1 MSNGSYSIHI
11 SGRKHSIKNKKN
23 LVSFYNHILR
33 VYQEKKGTYDKDK
46 IVELIENPCKSAKDY
61 IKVFNN
67 SFLEEVSE
75 YNNKQKRKDRKIDDY
90 FKHVEA
96 TDKDVAVEIIIQI
109 SDQYYWKENPDKKKF
124 MENVYREQIK
134 DFKEKFPDFIITN
147 AMLHLD
153 EASPH
158 LHVLGIPKATG
169 YKRGMSSQCAKSKI
183 FTPETLEKMQKEM
196 RENALVSMRKFAD
209 PNFNF
214 KEKEKGRNFDY
225 SKEKIIELKTNNDKI
240 NQVNN
245 DLKSDIME
253 NFNEIGE
260 ISRQIEKSSKNIF
273 YRIFHNLPD
282 LRHKLDKKEKKLIS
296 NINWLVQNHL
306 KNLSRNFSS
315 MDEFLEG
322 FPVIDFEGIRKSAE
336 RDFYRDTYS
345 EFKQSKKDDLISE
358 LAEKEKTKKSNIEK
372 AVNLAVK
379 ELARTPEIYNKVV
392 EIKKKEIEN
401 NPGELEDLMKEVER
415 QLFQI
420 YSDLIRNSDK
430 DLFKKRRSQIRNEVV
445 LELKDEIKKTVD
457 TSEFRKQAIDEYRKS
472 ELERDLSETE
482 KAGINKEILKIKVNE
497 ALENPSDEI
506 IEKVN
511 QEVKEKLVEMKFDE
525 KINSMDYEID
535 VNNAIEEGIK
545 ASAEK
550 NLAAGSLMA
559 DKIIKVAHEAINRYT
574 DISNSDKII
583 KEVLFE
589 GQVKPALEIVSM
601 GCGIEDMAKSDPKIF
616 RDVITRI
623 KEKIQEI
630 ADYFG
635 VKVVHQGKDFQ
646 KYKHT
651 QPVKIK
657 EKSIIKE

>member
-1 MSNGSYSIHI
+1 MNGSYSFHI
-11 SGRKHSIKNKKN
+11 SSRQHAIKNKKQ
-23 LVSFYNHILR
+23 LVSVYKHILR
-33 VYQEKKGTYDKDK
+33 LYQEKKGTYDKDK
-46 IVELIENPCKSAKDY
+46 IIELIENPCKSANDY
-61 IKVFNN
+61 VKVFNK
-67 SFLEEVSE
+67 SFSNELLE
-75 YNNKQKRKDRKIDDY
+75 YNNKQKRDDRKIDDY
-90 FKHVEA
+90 FKHVESS
-96 TDKDVAVEIIIQI
+96 DKDIAVEIIIQI
-109 SDQYYWKENPDKKKF
+109 SDKYYWDENPDKRKF
-124 MENVYREQIK
+124 MEDVYREQIK
-134 DFKEKFPDFIITN
+134 DLQEMFPNLIITN

-158 LHVLGIPKATG
+158 IHILGIPKATD
-169 YKRGMSSQCAKSKI
+169 YKRGLLAQCAKSKV
-183 FTPETLEKMQKEM
+183 FTPEILEKTQEEM
-196 RENALVSMRKFAD
+196 REKALNSMRKFAD
-209 PNFNF
+209 PDFTF
-214 KEKEKGRNFDY
+214 KKKEKGRNFDY
-225 SKEKIIELKTNNDKI
+225 SKEKIIELKTGNDRR
-240 NQVNN
+240 NQLNN
-245 DLKSDIME
+245 DLTADIQE
-253 NFNEIGE
+253 NFNEIDK
-260 ISRQIEKSSKNIF
+260 IPKQIERSKKNFF
-273 YRIFHNLPD
+273 YRVFHNLPD
-282 LRHKLDKKEKKLIS
+282 LRDKLDKKEKKLIS
-296 NINWLVQNHL
+296 NIDWLVQNHL
-306 KNLSRNFSS
+306 KKLSRNFSS

-336 RDFYRDTYS
+336 RDFYRETYL

-372 AVNLAVK
+372 AVDLAVK

-401 NPGELEDLMKEVER
+401 NPGELENLMKEVEN
-415 QLFQI
+415 QLFQL

-430 DLFKKRRSQIRNEVV
+430 DFFKKRRSQIRNEVV

-497 ALENPSDEI
+497 ALENPSNEI

-511 QEVKEKLVEMKFDE
+511 QEVKERLVEMKFDE
-525 KINSMDYEID
+525 KINSLDYEIE

-559 DKIIKVAHEAINRYT
+559 DKVIKVAHEAINRYT

-589 GQVKPALEIVSM
+589 GQVEPALEIVSM
-601 GCGIEDMAKSDPKIF
+601 GCGIKDMDKSDPKIF
-616 RDVITRI
+616 RDVVSKI
-623 KEKIQEI
+623 KEKIQKI
-630 ADYFG
+630 ADYWG
-635 VKVVHQGKDFQ
+635 IDVVFRGKDIQ
-646 KYKHT
+646 KYKHM

>member
-1 MSNGSYSIHI
+1 MNGSYSFHI
-11 SGRKHSIKNKKN
+11 SSRQHAIKNKKQ
-23 LVSFYNHILR
+23 LVSFYKHILR
-33 VYQEKKGTYDKDK
+33 LYQEKKGTYDKDK
-46 IVELIENPCKSAKDY
+46 IIELIENPCKSANDY
-61 IKVFNN
+61 VKVFNK
-67 SFLEEVSE
+67 SFSNELLE
-75 YNNKQKRKDRKIDDY
+75 YNNKQKRDDRKIDDY
-90 FKHVEA
+90 FKHVESS
-96 TDKDVAVEIIIQI
+96 DKDIAVEIIIQI
-109 SDQYYWKENPDKKKF
+109 SDKYYWDENPDKRKF
-124 MENVYREQIK
+124 MEDVYREQIK
-134 DFKEKFPDFIITN
+134 DLQEMFPNLIITN

-158 LHVLGIPKATG
+158 IHILGIPKATD
-169 YKRGMSSQCAKSKI
+169 YKRGLLAQCAKSKV
-183 FTPETLEKMQKEM
+183 FTPEILEKTQEEM
-196 RENALVSMRKFAD
+196 REKALNSMRKFAD
-209 PNFNF
+209 PDFTF
-214 KEKEKGRNFDY
+214 KKKEKGRNFDY

-282 LRHKLDKKEKKLIS
+282 LRDKLDKKEKKLIS
-296 NINWLVQNHL
+296 NIDWLVQNHL

-336 RDFYRDTYS
+336 RDFYRETYL

-372 AVNLAVK
+372 AVDLAVK
-379 ELARTPEIYNKVV
+379 ELARTPEIYNRVV
-392 EIKKKEIEN
+392 EIKKKEIED
-401 NPGELEDLMKEVER
+401 NPSELEDLMKEVEN
-415 QLFQI
+415 QLFQL
-420 YSDLIRNSDK
+420 YSDMIRKSDK
-430 DLFKKRRSQIRNEVV
+430 DLFKKKRVQIQNEVV

-616 RDVITRI
+616 RDVIARI
-623 KEKIQEI
+623 KEKIQGV
-630 ADYFG
+630 ADYLG
-635 VKVVHQGKDFQ
+635 VEVVFRGRDVQ

>member
-1 MSNGSYSIHI
+1 MNGSYSIHI
-11 SGRKHSIKNKKN
+11 SSRQHAIKNKKQ
-23 LVSFYNHILR
+23 LVSFYKHILR
-33 VYQEKKGTYDKDK
+33 LYQEKKGTYDKDK
-46 IVELIENPCKSAKDY
+46 IIELIENPCKSANDY
-61 IKVFNN
+61 VKVFNK
-67 SFLEEVSE
+67 SFSNELLE
-75 YNNKQKRKDRKIDDY
+75 YNNKQKRDDRKIDDY
-90 FKHVEA
+90 FKHVESS
-96 TDKDVAVEIIIQI
+96 DKDIAVEIIIQI
-109 SDQYYWKENPDKKKF
+109 SDKYYWDENPDKRKF
-124 MENVYREQIK
+124 MEDVYREQIK
-134 DFKEKFPDFIITN
+134 DLQEMFPNLIITN

-158 LHVLGIPKATG
+158 IHILGIPKATD
-169 YKRGMSSQCAKSKI
+169 YKRGLQAQCAKSKV
-183 FTPETLEKMQKEM
+183 FTPEILEKTQEEM
-196 RENALVSMRKFAD
+196 REKALNSMRKFAD
-209 PNFNF
+209 PDFTF
-214 KEKEKGRNFDY
+214 KKKEKGRNFDY

-282 LRHKLDKKEKKLIS
+282 LRDKLDKKEKKLIS
-296 NINWLVQNHL
+296 NIDWLVQNHL
-306 KNLSRNFSS
+306 KKLSRNFSS

-550 NLAAGSLMA
+550 NLAAGSLMS

-630 ADYFG
+630 ADYLG

>member
-1 MSNGSYSIHI
+1 MNGSYSIHI
-11 SGRKHSIKNKKN
+11 SSRQHAIKNKKQ
-23 LVSFYNHILR
+23 LVSFYKHILR
-33 VYQEKKGTYDKDK
+33 LYQEKKGTYDKDK
-46 IVELIENPCKSAKDY
+46 IIELIENPCKSANDY
-61 IKVFNN
+61 VKVFNK
-67 SFLEEVSE
+67 SFSNELLE
-75 YNNKQKRKDRKIDDY
+75 YNNKQKRDDRKIDDY
-90 FKHVEA
+90 FKHVESS
-96 TDKDVAVEIIIQI
+96 DKDIAVEIIIQI
-109 SDQYYWKENPDKKKF
+109 SDKYYWDENTDKRKF
-124 MENVYREQIK
+124 MEDVYREQIK
-134 DFKEKFPDFIITN
+134 DLQEMFPNLIITN

-158 LHVLGIPKATG
+158 IHILGIPKATD
-169 YKRGMSSQCAKSKI
+169 YKRGLQAQCAKSKV
-183 FTPETLEKMQKEM
+183 FTPEILEKTQEEM
-196 RENALVSMRKFAD
+196 REKALNSMRKFAD
-209 PNFNF
+209 PDFTF
-214 KEKEKGRNFDY
+214 KKKEKGRNFDY

-282 LRHKLDKKEKKLIS
+282 LRDKLDKKEKKLIS
-296 NINWLVQNHL
+296 NIDWLVQNHL
-306 KNLSRNFSS
+306 KKLSRNFSS

-336 RDFYRDTYS
+336 RDFYRETYL

-358 LAEKEKTKKSNIEK
+358 LAEKEKIKKSNIEK
-372 AVNLAVK
+372 AVDLAVK

-401 NPGELEDLMKEVER
+401 NPGELEDLMKEVENQVF
-415 QLFQI
+415 QL
-420 YSDLIRNSDK
+420 YSDMIRKSDK
-430 DLFKKRRSQIRNEVV
+430 DYFKKKRSQIQNEVV

-497 ALENPSDEI
+497 ALENPSNEI

-511 QEVKEKLVEMKFDE
+511 QEVKERLVEMKFDE
-525 KINSMDYEID
+525 KINSLDYEID

-545 ASAEK
+545 ACAEK

-559 DKIIKVAHEAINRYT
+559 DKVIKVAHEAINRYT
-574 DISNSDKII
+574 GICNSDKII

-630 ADYFG
+630 ADYWG
-635 VKVVHQGKDFQ
+635 IDVVFRGKDIQ
-646 KYKHT
+646 KYKHM

>member
-1 MSNGSYSIHI
+1 MNGSYSIHI
-11 SGRKHSIKNKKN
+11 SSRQHAIKNKKQ
-23 LVSFYNHILR
+23 LVSFYKHILR
-33 VYQEKKGTYDKDK
+33 LYQEKKGTYDKDK
-46 IVELIENPCKSAKDY
+46 IIELIENPCKSANDY
-61 IKVFNN
+61 VKVFNK
-67 SFLEEVSE
+67 SFSNELLE
-75 YNNKQKRKDRKIDDY
+75 YNNKQKRDDRKIDDY
-90 FKHVEA
+90 FKHVESS
-96 TDKDVAVEIIIQI
+96 DKDIAVEIIIQI
-109 SDQYYWKENPDKKKF
+109 SDKYYWDENPDKRKF
-124 MENVYREQIK
+124 MEDVYREQIK
-134 DFKEKFPDFIITN
+134 DLQEMFPNLIITN

-158 LHVLGIPKATG
+158 IHILGIPKATD
-169 YKRGMSSQCAKSKI
+169 YKRGLQAQCAKSKV
-183 FTPETLEKMQKEM
+183 FTPEILEKTQEEM
-196 RENALVSMRKFAD
+196 REKALNSMRKFAD
-209 PNFNF
+209 PDFTF
-214 KEKEKGRNFDY
+214 KKKEKGRNFDY

-282 LRHKLDKKEKKLIS
+282 LRDKLDKKEKKLIS
-296 NINWLVQNHL
+296 NIDWLVQNHL
-306 KNLSRNFSS
+306 KKLSRNFSS

-336 RDFYRDTYS
+336 RDFYRETYL

-401 NPGELEDLMKEVER
+401 NPGELEDLMKEVEK

-420 YSDLIRNSDK
+420 YSDLIRNSDE
-430 DLFKKRRSQIRNEVV
+430 DFFKERRSRLKKEAA

-472 ELERDLSETE
+472 EIERELSEPEKTE
-482 KAGINKEILKIKVNE
+482 INKEILKIKVNE

-616 RDVITRI
+616 RDVIARI
-623 KEKIQEI
+623 KEKIQGV
-630 ADYFG
+630 ADYLG
-635 VKVVHQGKDFQ
+635 VEVVFRGRDVQ

>member
-1 MSNGSYSIHI
+1 MNGSYSFHI
-11 SGRKHSIKNKKN
+11 SSRQHAIKNKKQ
-23 LVSFYNHILR
+23 LVSFYKHILR
-33 VYQEKKGTYDKDK
+33 LYQEKKGTYDKDK
-46 IVELIENPCKSAKDY
+46 IIELIENPCKSANDY
-61 IKVFNN
+61 VKVFNK
-67 SFLEEVSE
+67 SFSNELLE
-75 YNNKQKRKDRKIDDY
+75 YNNKQKRDDRKIDDY
-90 FKHVEA
+90 FKHVESS
-96 TDKDVAVEIIIQI
+96 DKDIAVEIIIQI
-109 SDQYYWKENPDKKKF
+109 SDKYYWDENPDKRKF
-124 MENVYREQIK
+124 MEDVYREQIK
-134 DFKEKFPDFIITN
+134 DLQEMFPNLIITN

-158 LHVLGIPKATG
+158 IHILGIPKATD
-169 YKRGMSSQCAKSKI
+169 YKRGLQAQCAKSKV
-183 FTPETLEKMQKEM
+183 FTPEILEKTQEEM
-196 RENALVSMRKFAD
+196 REKALNSMRKFAD
-209 PNFNF
+209 PDFTF
-214 KEKEKGRNFDY
+214 KKKEKGRNFDY

-240 NQVNN
+240 NQINN

-253 NFNEIGE
+253 NFNEIDE

-282 LRHKLDKKEKKLIS
+282 LRDKLDKKEKKLIS
-296 NINWLVQNHL
+296 NIDWLVQNHL
-306 KNLSRNFSS
+306 KKLSRNFSS

-336 RDFYRDTYS
+336 RDFYRETYL

-630 ADYFG
+630 ADYLG
-635 VKVVHQGKDFQ
+635 VKVVHQGRDFQ

>member
-1 MSNGSYSIHI
+1 MNGSYSFHI
-11 SGRKHSIKNKKN
+11 SSRQHAIKNKKQ
-23 LVSFYNHILR
+23 LVSFYKHILR
-33 VYQEKKGTYDKDK
+33 LYQEKKGTYDKDK
-46 IVELIENPCKSAKDY
+46 IIELIENPCKSANDY
-61 IKVFNN
+61 VKVFNK
-67 SFLEEVSE
+67 SFSNELLE
-75 YNNKQKRKDRKIDDY
+75 YNNKQKRDDRKIDDY
-90 FKHVEA
+90 FKHVESS
-96 TDKDVAVEIIIQI
+96 DKDIAVEIIIQI
-109 SDQYYWKENPDKKKF
+109 SDKYYWDENPDKRKF
-124 MENVYREQIK
+124 MEDVYREQIK
-134 DFKEKFPDFIITN
+134 DLQEMFPNLIITN

-158 LHVLGIPKATG
+158 IHILGIPKATD
-169 YKRGMSSQCAKSKI
+169 YKRGLLAQCAKSKV
-183 FTPETLEKMQKEM
+183 FTPEILEKTQEEM
-196 RENALVSMRKFAD
+196 REKALNSMRKFAD
-209 PNFNF
+209 PDFTF
-214 KEKEKGRNFDY
+214 KKKEKGRNFDY
-225 SKEKIIELKTNNDKI
+225 SKEKIIELKTGNDRR
-240 NQVNN
+240 NQLNN
-245 DLKSDIME
+245 DLTADIME
-253 NFNEIGE
+253 NFNEIDE
-260 ISRQIEKSSKNIF
+260 ISRQIEKFRKNFF

-282 LRHKLDKKEKKLIS
+282 LRDKLDKKEKKLIS
-296 NINWLVQNHL
+296 NIDWLVQNHL

-322 FPVIDFEGIRKSAE
+322 FPVINFEGIRKSAE
-336 RDFYRDTYS
+336 RDFYRETYL

-372 AVNLAVK
+372 AVDLAVK

-401 NPGELEDLMKEVER
+401 NPGELEDLMKEVEN
-415 QLFQI
+415 QLFQL
-420 YSDLIRNSDK
+420 YSDMIRKSDK
-430 DLFKKRRSQIRNEVV
+430 DLFKKKRVQIQNEVV

-535 VNNAIEEGIK
+535 INNAIEEGIK

-550 NLAAGSLMA
+550 NLAASSLMA
-559 DKIIKVAHEAINRYT
+559 DEVIKVAHEAINRYT

-616 RDVITRI
+616 RDVVSKI
-623 KEKIQEI
+623 KEKIQKI
-630 ADYFG
+630 ADYWG
-635 VKVVHQGKDFQ
+635 IDVVFRGKDIQ
-646 KYKHT
+646 KYKHM

>member
-1 MSNGSYSIHI
+1 MNGSYSFHI
-11 SGRKHSIKNKKN
+11 SSRQHAIKNKKQ
-23 LVSFYNHILR
+23 LVSFYKHILR
-33 VYQEKKGTYDKDK
+33 LYQEKKGTYDKDK
-46 IVELIENPCKSAKDY
+46 IIELIENPCKSANDY
-61 IKVFNN
+61 VKVFNK
-67 SFLEEVSE
+67 SFSNELLE
-75 YNNKQKRKDRKIDDY
+75 YNNKQKRDDRKIDDY
-90 FKHVEA
+90 FKHVESS
-96 TDKDVAVEIIIQI
+96 DKDIAVEIIIQI
-109 SDQYYWKENPDKKKF
+109 SDKYYWDENPDKRKF
-124 MENVYREQIK
+124 MEDVYREQIK
-134 DFKEKFPDFIITN
+134 DLQEMFPNLIITN

-158 LHVLGIPKATG
+158 IHILGIPKATD
-169 YKRGMSSQCAKSKI
+169 YKRGLQAQCAKSKV
-183 FTPETLEKMQKEM
+183 FTPEILEKTQEEM
-196 RENALVSMRKFAD
+196 REKALNSMRKFAD
-209 PNFNF
+209 PDFTF
-214 KEKEKGRNFDY
+214 KKKEKGRNFDY

-273 YRIFHNLPD
+273 YSIFHNLPD
-282 LRHKLDKKEKKLIS
+282 LRDKLDKKEKKLIS
-296 NINWLVQNHL
+296 NIDWLVQNHL
-306 KNLSRNFSS
+306 KKLSRNFSS

-336 RDFYRDTYS
+336 RDFYRETYL

-616 RDVITRI
+616 RDVIARI
-623 KEKIQEI
+623 KEKIQGV
-630 ADYFG
+630 ADYLG
-635 VKVVHQGKDFQ
+635 VEVVFRGRDVQ

>member
-1 MSNGSYSIHI
+1 MNGSYSIHI
-11 SGRKHSIKNKKN
+11 SSRQHAIKNKKQ
-23 LVSFYNHILR
+23 LVSFYKHILR
-33 VYQEKKGTYDKDK
+33 LYQEKKGTYDKDK
-46 IVELIENPCKSAKDY
+46 IIELIENPCKSANDY
-61 IKVFNN
+61 VKVFNK
-67 SFLEEVSE
+67 SFSNELLE
-75 YNNKQKRKDRKIDDY
+75 YNNKQKRDDRKIDDY
-90 FKHVEA
+90 FKHVESS
-96 TDKDVAVEIIIQI
+96 DKDIAVEIIIQI
-109 SDQYYWKENPDKKKF
+109 SDKYYWDENPDKRKF
-124 MENVYREQIK
+124 MEDVYREQIK
-134 DFKEKFPDFIITN
+134 DLQEMFPNLIITN

-158 LHVLGIPKATG
+158 IHILGIPKATD
-169 YKRGMSSQCAKSKI
+169 YKRGLQAQCAKSKV
-183 FTPETLEKMQKEM
+183 FTPEILEKTQEEM
-196 RENALVSMRKFAD
+196 REKALNSMRKFAD
-209 PNFNF
+209 PDFTF
-214 KEKEKGRNFDY
+214 KKKEKGRNFDY

-282 LRHKLDKKEKKLIS
+282 LRDKLDKKEKKLIS
-296 NINWLVQNHL
+296 NIDWLVQNHL
-306 KNLSRNFSS
+306 KKLSRNFSS

-336 RDFYRDTYS
+336 RDFYRETYL

-392 EIKKKEIEN
+392 EIKKNEIEN
-401 NPGELEDLMKEVER
+401 NPSELEDLMKEVEK
-415 QLFQI
+415 QLFQF
-420 YSDLIRNSDK
+420 YSDLIRNSD
-430 DLFKKRRSQIRNEVV
+430 FKKKRSQIKNEVV

-630 ADYFG
+630 ADYLG

>member
-1 MSNGSYSIHI
+1 MNGSYSFHI
-11 SGRKHSIKNKKN
+11 SSRQHAIKNKKQ
-23 LVSFYNHILR
+23 LVSFYKHILR
-33 VYQEKKGTYDKDK
+33 LYQEKKGTYDKDK
-46 IVELIENPCKSAKDY
+46 IIELIENPCKSANDY
-61 IKVFNN
+61 VKVFNK
-67 SFLEEVSE
+67 SFSNELLE
-75 YNNKQKRKDRKIDDY
+75 YNNKQKRDDRKIDDY
-90 FKHVEA
+90 FKHVESS
-96 TDKDVAVEIIIQI
+96 DKDIAVEIIIQI
-109 SDQYYWKENPDKKKF
+109 SDKYYWDENPDKRKF
-124 MENVYREQIK
+124 MEDVYREQIK
-134 DFKEKFPDFIITN
+134 DLQEMFPNLIITN

-158 LHVLGIPKATG
+158 IHILGIPKATD
-169 YKRGMSSQCAKSKI
+169 YKRGLLAQCAKSKV
-183 FTPETLEKMQKEM
+183 FTPEILEKTQEEM
-196 RENALVSMRKFAD
+196 REKALNSMRKFAD
-209 PNFNF
+209 PDFTF
-214 KEKEKGRNFDY
+214 KKKEKGRNFDY
-225 SKEKIIELKTNNDKI
+225 SKEKIIELKTGNDRR
-240 NQVNN
+240 NQLNN
-245 DLKSDIME
+245 DLTADIME
-253 NFNEIGE
+253 NFNEIDE
-260 ISRQIEKSSKNIF
+260 ISRQIEKFRKNFF

-282 LRHKLDKKEKKLIS
+282 LRDKLDKKEKKLIS
-296 NINWLVQNHL
+296 NIDWLVQNHL

-336 RDFYRDTYS
+336 RDFYRETYL

-372 AVNLAVK
+372 AVDLAVK
-379 ELARTPEIYNKVV
+379 ELARTPEIYNRVV
-392 EIKKKEIEN
+392 EIKKKEIED
-401 NPGELEDLMKEVER
+401 NPSELEDLMKEVEN
-415 QLFQI
+415 QLFQL
-420 YSDLIRNSDK
+420 YSDMIRKSDK
-430 DLFKKRRSQIRNEVV
+430 DLFKKKRVQIQNEVV

-497 ALENPSDEI
+497 ALENPSNEI

-511 QEVKEKLVEMKFDE
+511 QEVKERLVEMKFDE
-525 KINSMDYEID
+525 KINSLDYEIE

-559 DKIIKVAHEAINRYT
+559 DKVIKVAHEAINRYT

-616 RDVITRI
+616 RDVIARI
-623 KEKIQEI
+623 KEKIQGV
-630 ADYFG
+630 ADYLG
-635 VKVVHQGKDFQ
+635 VEVVFRGRDVQ

>member
-1 MSNGSYSIHI
+1 MNGSYSFHI
-11 SGRKHSIKNKKN
+11 SSRQHAIKNKKQ
-23 LVSFYNHILR
+23 LVSFYKHILR
-33 VYQEKKGTYDKDK
+33 LYQEKKGTYDKDK
-46 IVELIENPCKSAKDY
+46 IIELIENPCKSANDY
-61 IKVFNN
+61 VKVFNK
-67 SFLEEVSE
+67 SFSNELLE
-75 YNNKQKRKDRKIDDY
+75 YNNKQKRDDRKIDDY
-90 FKHVEA
+90 FKHVESS
-96 TDKDVAVEIIIQI
+96 DKDIAVEIIIQI
-109 SDQYYWKENPDKKKF
+109 SDKYYWDENPDKRKF
-124 MENVYREQIK
+124 MEDVYREQIK
-134 DFKEKFPDFIITN
+134 DLQEMFPNLIITN

-158 LHVLGIPKATG
+158 IHILGIPKATD
-169 YKRGMSSQCAKSKI
+169 YKRGLLAQCAKSKV
-183 FTPETLEKMQKEM
+183 FTPEILEKTQEEM
-196 RENALVSMRKFAD
+196 REKALNSMRKFAD
-209 PNFNF
+209 PDFTF
-214 KEKEKGRNFDY
+214 KKKEKGRNFDY

-282 LRHKLDKKEKKLIS
+282 LRDKLDKKEKKLIS
-296 NINWLVQNHL
+296 NIDWLVQNHL
-306 KNLSRNFSS
+306 KKLSRNFSS

-336 RDFYRDTYS
+336 RDFYRETYL

-616 RDVITRI
+616 RDVIARI
-623 KEKIQEI
+623 KEKIQGV
-630 ADYFG
+630 ADYLG
-635 VKVVHQGKDFQ
+635 VEVVFRGRDVQ

>member
-1 MSNGSYSIHI
+1 MNGSYSIHI
-11 SGRKHSIKNKKN
+11 SSRQHAIKNKKQ
-23 LVSFYNHILR
+23 LVSFYKHILR
-33 VYQEKKGTYDKDK
+33 LYQEKKGTYDKDK
-46 IVELIENPCKSAKDY
+46 IIELIENPCKSANDY
-61 IKVFNN
+61 VKVFNK
-67 SFLEEVSE
+67 SFSNELLE
-75 YNNKQKRKDRKIDDY
+75 YNNKQKRDDRKIDDY
-90 FKHVEA
+90 FKHVESS
-96 TDKDVAVEIIIQI
+96 DKDIAVEIIIQI
-109 SDQYYWKENPDKKKF
+109 SDKYYWDENPDKRKF
-124 MENVYREQIK
+124 MEDVYREQIK
-134 DFKEKFPDFIITN
+134 DLQEMFPNLIITN

-158 LHVLGIPKATG
+158 IHILGIPKATD
-169 YKRGMSSQCAKSKI
+169 YKRGLLAQCAKSKV
-183 FTPETLEKMQKEM
+183 FTPEILEKTQEEM
-196 RENALVSMRKFAD
+196 REKALNSMRKFAD
-209 PNFNF
+209 PDFTF
-214 KEKEKGRNFDY
+214 KKKEKGRNFDY
-225 SKEKIIELKTNNDKI
+225 SKEKIIELKTGNDRR
-240 NQVNN
+240 NQLNN
-245 DLKSDIME
+245 DLTADIME
-253 NFNEIGE
+253 NFNEIDE
-260 ISRQIEKSSKNIF
+260 ISRQIEKFRKNFF

-282 LRHKLDKKEKKLIS
+282 LRDKLAKKEKKLIS
-296 NINWLVQNHL
+296 NIDWLVQNHL
-306 KNLSRNFSS
+306 KKLSRNFSS

-336 RDFYRDTYS
+336 RDFYRETYL

-589 GQVKPALEIVSM
+589 GQVKPSLEIVSM

-616 RDVITRI
+616 RDVIARI
-623 KEKIQEI
+623 KEKIQGV
-630 ADYFG
+630 ADYLG
-635 VKVVHQGKDFQ
+635 VEVVFRGRDVQ

>member
-1 MSNGSYSIHI
+1 MNGSYSIHI
-11 SGRKHSIKNKKN
+11 SSRQHAIKNKKQ
-23 LVSFYNHILR
+23 LVSFYKHILR
-33 VYQEKKGTYDKDK
+33 LYQEKKGTYDKDK
-46 IVELIENPCKSAKDY
+46 IIELIENPCKSANDY
-61 IKVFNN
+61 VKVFNK
-67 SFLEEVSE
+67 SFSNELLE
-75 YNNKQKRKDRKIDDY
+75 YNNKQKRDDRKIDDY
-90 FKHVEA
+90 FKHVESS
-96 TDKDVAVEIIIQI
+96 DKDIAVEIIIQI
-109 SDQYYWKENPDKKKF
+109 SDKYYWDENPDKRKF
-124 MENVYREQIK
+124 MEDVYREQIK
-134 DFKEKFPDFIITN
+134 DLQEMFPNLIITN

-158 LHVLGIPKATG
+158 IHILGIPKATD
-169 YKRGMSSQCAKSKI
+169 YKRGLQAQCAKSKV
-183 FTPETLEKMQKEM
+183 FTPEILEKTQEEM
-196 RENALVSMRKFAD
+196 REKALNSMRKFAD
-209 PNFNF
+209 PDFTF
-214 KEKEKGRNFDY
+214 KKKEKGRNFDY

-282 LRHKLDKKEKKLIS
+282 LRDKLDKKEKKLIS
-296 NINWLVQNHL
+296 NIDWLVQNHL

-336 RDFYRDTYS
+336 RDFYRETYL

-559 DKIIKVAHEAINRYT
+559 DKVIKVAHEAINRYT
-574 DISNSDKII
+574 GICNSDKII

-616 RDVITRI
+616 RDVIARI
-623 KEKIQEI
+623 KEKIQGV
-630 ADYFG
+630 ADYLG
-635 VKVVHQGKDFQ
+635 VEVVFRGRDVQ

>member
-1 MSNGSYSIHI
+1 MNGSYSFHI
-11 SGRKHSIKNKKN
+11 SSRQHAIKNKKQ
-23 LVSFYNHILR
+23 LVSFYKHILR
-33 VYQEKKGTYDKDK
+33 LYQEKKGTYDKDK
-46 IVELIENPCKSAKDY
+46 IIELIENPCKSANDY
-61 IKVFNN
+61 VKVFNK
-67 SFLEEVSE
+67 SFSNELLE
-75 YNNKQKRKDRKIDDY
+75 YNNKQKRDDRKIDDY
-90 FKHVEA
+90 FKHVESS
-96 TDKDVAVEIIIQI
+96 DKDIAVEIIIQI
-109 SDQYYWKENPDKKKF
+109 SDKYYWDENPDKRKF
-124 MENVYREQIK
+124 MEDVYREQIK
-134 DFKEKFPDFIITN
+134 DLQEMFPNLIITN

-158 LHVLGIPKATG
+158 IHILGIPKATD
-169 YKRGMSSQCAKSKI
+169 YKRGLLAQCAKSKV
-183 FTPETLEKMQKEM
+183 FTPEILEKTQEEM
-196 RENALVSMRKFAD
+196 REKALNSMRKFAD
-209 PNFNF
+209 PDFTF
-214 KEKEKGRNFDY
+214 KKKEKGRNFDY
-225 SKEKIIELKTNNDKI
+225 SKEKIIELKTGNDRR
-240 NQVNN
+240 NQLNN
-245 DLKSDIME
+245 DLTADIQE
-253 NFNEIGE
+253 NFNEIDK
-260 ISRQIEKSSKNIF
+260 ISKQIERSKKNFF
-273 YRIFHNLPD
+273 YRVFHNLPD
-282 LRHKLDKKEKKLIS
+282 LRDKLDKKEKKLIS
-296 NINWLVQNHL
+296 NIDWLVQNHL
-306 KNLSRNFSS
+306 KKLSRNFSS

-336 RDFYRDTYS
+336 RDFYRETYL

-372 AVNLAVK
+372 AVDLAVK

-401 NPGELEDLMKEVER
+401 NPGELENLMKEVEN
-415 QLFQI
+415 QLFQL

-430 DLFKKRRSQIRNEVV
+430 DFFKKRRSQIKNEVV

-472 ELERDLSETE
+472 EIERELSEPEKTE
-482 KAGINKEILKIKVNE
+482 INKEILKIKVNE
-497 ALENPSDEI
+497 ALGNPSNEI

-511 QEVKEKLVEMKFDE
+511 QEVKERLVEMKFDE

-559 DKIIKVAHEAINRYT
+559 DKVIKVAHEAINRYT

-589 GQVKPALEIVSM
+589 GRVEPALEIVSM
-601 GCGIEDMAKSDPKIF
+601 GCGIKDMDKSDPKIF
-616 RDVITRI
+616 RDVVSKI
-623 KEKIQEI
+623 KEKIQKI
-630 ADYFG
+630 ADYWG
-635 VKVVHQGKDFQ
+635 IDVVFRGKDIQ
-646 KYKHT
+646 KYKHM

>member
-1 MSNGSYSIHI
+1 MNGSYSIHI
-11 SGRKHSIKNKKN
+11 SSRQHAIKNKKQ
-23 LVSFYNHILR
+23 LVSFYKHILR
-33 VYQEKKGTYDKDK
+33 LYQEKKGTYDKDK
-46 IVELIENPCKSAKDY
+46 IIELIENPCKSANDY
-61 IKVFNN
+61 VKVFNK
-67 SFLEEVSE
+67 SFSNELLE
-75 YNNKQKRKDRKIDDY
+75 YNNKQKRDDRKIDDY
-90 FKHVEA
+90 FKHVESS
-96 TDKDVAVEIIIQI
+96 DKDIAVEIIIQI
-109 SDQYYWKENPDKKKF
+109 SDKYYWDENPDKRKF
-124 MENVYREQIK
+124 MEDVYREQIK
-134 DFKEKFPDFIITN
+134 DLQEMFPNLIITN

-158 LHVLGIPKATG
+158 IHILGIPKATD
-169 YKRGMSSQCAKSKI
+169 YKRGLLAQCAKSKV
-183 FTPETLEKMQKEM
+183 FTPEILEKTQEEM
-196 RENALVSMRKFAD
+196 REKALNSMRKFAD
-209 PNFNF
+209 PDFTF
-214 KEKEKGRNFDY
+214 KKKEKGRNFDY
-225 SKEKIIELKTNNDKI
+225 SKEKIIELKTGNDRR
-240 NQVNN
+240 NQLNN
-245 DLKSDIME
+245 DLTADIQE
-253 NFNEIGE
+253 NFNEIDE
-260 ISRQIEKSSKNIF
+260 ISRQIEKFRKNFF

-282 LRHKLDKKEKKLIS
+282 LRDKLDKKEKKLIS
-296 NINWLVQNHL
+296 NIDWLVQNHL

-336 RDFYRDTYS
+336 RDFYRETYL

-372 AVNLAVK
+372 AVDLAVK

-616 RDVITRI
+616 RDVIARI
-623 KEKIQEI
+623 KEKIQGV
-630 ADYFG
+630 ADYLG
-635 VKVVHQGKDFQ
+635 VEVVFRGRDVQ

>member
-1 MSNGSYSIHI
+1 MNGSYSIHI
-11 SGRKHSIKNKKN
+11 SSRQHAIKNKKQ
-23 LVSFYNHILR
+23 LVSFYKHILR
-33 VYQEKKGTYDKDK
+33 LYQEKKGTYDKDK
-46 IVELIENPCKSAKDY
+46 IIELIENPCKSANDY
-61 IKVFNN
+61 VKVFNK
-67 SFLEEVSE
+67 SFSNELLE
-75 YNNKQKRKDRKIDDY
+75 YNNKQKRDDRKIDDY
-90 FKHVEA
+90 FKHVESS
-96 TDKDVAVEIIIQI
+96 DKDIAVEIIIQI
-109 SDQYYWKENPDKKKF
+109 SDKYYWDENPDKRKF
-124 MENVYREQIK
+124 MEDVYREQIK
-134 DFKEKFPDFIITN
+134 DLQEMFPNLIITN

-158 LHVLGIPKATG
+158 IHILGIPKATD
-169 YKRGMSSQCAKSKI
+169 YKRGLQAQCAKSKV
-183 FTPETLEKMQKEM
+183 FTPEILEKTQEEM
-196 RENALVSMRKFAD
+196 REKALNSMRKFAD
-209 PNFNF
+209 PDFTF
-214 KEKEKGRNFDY
+214 KKKEKGRNFDY

-282 LRHKLDKKEKKLIS
+282 LRDKLDKKEKKLIS
-296 NINWLVQNHL
+296 NIDWLVQNHL
-306 KNLSRNFSS
+306 KKLSRNFSS

-336 RDFYRDTYS
+336 RDFYRETYL

-574 DISNSDKII
+574 GICNSDKII
-583 KEVLFE
+583 KETLFE

-616 RDVITRI
+616 RDVIARI
-623 KEKIQEI
+623 KEKIQGV
-630 ADYFG
+630 ADYLG
-635 VKVVHQGKDFQ
+635 VEVVFRGRDVQ

>member
-1 MSNGSYSIHI
+1 MNGSYSIHI
-11 SGRKHSIKNKKN
+11 SSRQHAIKNKKQ
-23 LVSFYNHILR
+23 LVSFYKHILR
-33 VYQEKKGTYDKDK
+33 LYQEKKGTYDKDK
-46 IVELIENPCKSAKDY
+46 IIELIENPCKSANDY
-61 IKVFNN
+61 VKVFNK
-67 SFLEEVSE
+67 SFSNELLE
-75 YNNKQKRKDRKIDDY
+75 YNNKQKRDDRKIDDY
-90 FKHVEA
+90 FKHVESS
-96 TDKDVAVEIIIQI
+96 DKDIAVEIIIQI
-109 SDQYYWKENPDKKKF
+109 SDKYYWDENPDKRKF
-124 MENVYREQIK
+124 MEDVYREQIK
-134 DFKEKFPDFIITN
+134 DLQEMFPNLIITN

-158 LHVLGIPKATG
+158 IHILGIPKATD
-169 YKRGMSSQCAKSKI
+169 YKRGLQAQCAKSKV
-183 FTPETLEKMQKEM
+183 FTPEILEKTQEEM
-196 RENALVSMRKFAD
+196 REKALNSMRKFAD
-209 PNFNF
+209 PDFTF
-214 KEKEKGRNFDY
+214 KKKEKGRNFDY

-282 LRHKLDKKEKKLIS
+282 LRDKLDKKEKKLIS
-296 NINWLVQNHL
+296 NIDWLVQNHL
-306 KNLSRNFSS
+306 KKLSRNFSS

-336 RDFYRDTYS
+336 RDFYRETYL

-358 LAEKEKTKKSNIEK
+358 LVEKEKTKKSNIEK

-630 ADYFG
+630 ADYLG

>member
-1 MSNGSYSIHI
+1 MNGSYSFHI
-11 SGRKHSIKNKKN
+11 SSRQHAIKNKKQ
-23 LVSFYNHILR
+23 LVSFYKHILR
-33 VYQEKKGTYDKDK
+33 LYQEKKGTYDKDK
-46 IVELIENPCKSAKDY
+46 IIELIENPCKSANDY
-61 IKVFNN
+61 VKVFNK
-67 SFLEEVSE
+67 SFSNELLE
-75 YNNKQKRKDRKIDDY
+75 YNNKQKRDDRKIDDY
-90 FKHVEA
+90 FKHVESS
-96 TDKDVAVEIIIQI
+96 DKDIAVEIIIQI
-109 SDQYYWKENPDKKKF
+109 SDKYYWDENPDKRKF
-124 MENVYREQIK
+124 MEDVYREQIK
-134 DFKEKFPDFIITN
+134 DLQEMFPNLIITN

-158 LHVLGIPKATG
+158 IHILGIPKATD
-169 YKRGMSSQCAKSKI
+169 YKRGLQAQCAKSKV
-183 FTPETLEKMQKEM
+183 FTPEILEKTQEEM
-196 RENALVSMRKFAD
+196 REKALNSMRKFAD
-209 PNFNF
+209 PDFTF
-214 KEKEKGRNFDY
+214 KKKEKGRNFDY

-282 LRHKLDKKEKKLIS
+282 LRDKLDKKEKKLIS
-296 NINWLVQNHL
+296 NIDWLVQNHL
-306 KNLSRNFSS
+306 KKLSRNFSS

-336 RDFYRDTYS
+336 RDFYRETYL

-401 NPGELEDLMKEVER
+401 NPGELEDLIKEVER

-550 NLAAGSLMA
+550 NLAAGSLMD

-616 RDVITRI
+616 RDVIARI
-623 KEKIQEI
+623 KEKIQGV
-630 ADYFG
+630 ADYLG
-635 VKVVHQGKDFQ
+635 VEVVFRGRDVQ

>member
-1 MSNGSYSIHI
+1 MNGSYSIHI
-11 SGRKHSIKNKKN
+11 SSRQHAIKNKKQ
-23 LVSFYNHILR
+23 LVSFYKHILR
-33 VYQEKKGTYDKDK
+33 LYQEKKGTYDKDK
-46 IVELIENPCKSAKDY
+46 IIELIENPCKSANDY
-61 IKVFNN
+61 VKVFNK
-67 SFLEEVSE
+67 SFSNELLE
-75 YNNKQKRKDRKIDDY
+75 YNNKQKRDDRKIDDY
-90 FKHVEA
+90 FKHVESS
-96 TDKDVAVEIIIQI
+96 DKDIAVEIIIQI
-109 SDQYYWKENPDKKKF
+109 SDKYYWDENPDKRKF
-124 MENVYREQIK
+124 MEDVYREQIK
-134 DFKEKFPDFIITN
+134 DLQEMFPNLIITN

-158 LHVLGIPKATG
+158 IHILGIPKATD
-169 YKRGMSSQCAKSKI
+169 YKRGLQAQCAKSKV
-183 FTPETLEKMQKEM
+183 FTPEILEKTQEEM
-196 RENALVSMRKFAD
+196 REKALNSMRKFAD
-209 PNFNF
+209 PDFTF
-214 KEKEKGRNFDY
+214 KKKEKGRNFDY

-282 LRHKLDKKEKKLIS
+282 LRDKLDKKEKKLIN
-296 NINWLVQNHL
+296 NIDWLVQNHL

-336 RDFYRDTYS
+336 RDFYRETYL

-401 NPGELEDLMKEVER
+401 NPGELEDLMKEVEK

-472 ELERDLSETE
+472 EIERDLSETE

-511 QEVKEKLVEMKFDE
+511 QEVKEKLVEMKFNE
-525 KINSMDYEID
+525 KISSMDYEID

-559 DKIIKVAHEAINRYT
+559 DKVIKVAHEAINRYT
-574 DISNSDKII
+574 GICNSDKII

>member
-1 MSNGSYSIHI
+1 MNGSYSFHI
-11 SGRKHSIKNKKN
+11 SSRQHAIKNKKQ
-23 LVSFYNHILR
+23 LVSFYKHILR
-33 VYQEKKGTYDKDK
+33 LYQEKKGTYDKDK
-46 IVELIENPCKSAKDY
+46 IIELIENPCKSANDY
-61 IKVFNN
+61 VKVFNK
-67 SFLEEVSE
+67 SFSNELLE
-75 YNNKQKRKDRKIDDY
+75 YNNKQKRDDRKIDDY
-90 FKHVEA
+90 FKHVESS
-96 TDKDVAVEIIIQI
+96 DKDIAVEIIIQI
-109 SDQYYWKENPDKKKF
+109 SDKYYWDENPDKRKF
-124 MENVYREQIK
+124 MEDVYREQIK
-134 DFKEKFPDFIITN
+134 DLQEMFPNLIITN

-158 LHVLGIPKATG
+158 IHILGIPKATD
-169 YKRGMSSQCAKSKI
+169 YKRGLQAQCAKSKV
-183 FTPETLEKMQKEM
+183 FTPEILEKTQEEM
-196 RENALVSMRKFAD
+196 REKALNSMRKFAD
-209 PNFNF
+209 PDFTF
-214 KEKEKGRNFDY
+214 KKKEKGRNFDY

-282 LRHKLDKKEKKLIS
+282 LRDKLDKKEKKLIS
-296 NINWLVQNHL
+296 NIDWLVQNHL
-306 KNLSRNFSS
+306 KKLSRNFSS

-336 RDFYRDTYS
+336 RDFYRETYL

-472 ELERDLSETE
+472 EIERELSEPEKTE
-482 KAGINKEILKIKVNE
+482 INKEILKIKVNE
-497 ALENPSDEI
+497 ALENPSNEI

-616 RDVITRI
+616 RDVIARI
-623 KEKIQEI
+623 KEKIQGV
-630 ADYFG
+630 ADYLG
-635 VKVVHQGKDFQ
+635 VEVVFRGRDVQ